1 MFGTPLNSN
10 SDRSPE
16 RISILATTMYF
27 EETIRDQGDRTS
39 LDVEFGRSSFYPE
52 DSIYL
57 TVDGKTVI
65 MDLATAKRFVEAVI
79 SVGHYHGL
87 VD

>member
-1 MFGTPLNSN
+1 M
-10 SDRSPE
+10 
-16 RISILATTMYF
+16 ATTCYF
-27 EETIRDQGDRTS
+27 EETVKDQDGK
-39 LDVEFGRSSFYPE
+39 LEMDVEFGRSSYYSGCKLDNGKTGE

-57 TVDGKTVI
+57 TVNGSTVI
-65 MDLATAKRFVEAVI
+65 MDRATAKRFVEAAI

>member
-1 MFGTPLNSN
+1 M
-10 SDRSPE
+10 
-16 RISILATTMYF
+16 
-27 EETIRDQGDRTS
+27 
-39 LDVEFGRSSFYPE
+39 DVEFGRSSYYTE

-57 TVDGKTVI
+57 TVNGETVI
-65 MDLATAKRFVEAVI
+65 MDRATAKRFVAAVV

>member
-1 MFGTPLNSN
+1 MVPPKTGHL
-10 SDRSPE
+10 
-16 RISILATTMYF
+16 IMATTMFF
-27 EETIRDQGDRTS
+27 EEVIRDQGCKETM
-39 LDVEFGRSSFYPE
+39 DVELGRSSFYEE

-65 MDLATAKRFVEAVI
+65 MDRATAKRFVDAV
-79 SVGHYHGL
+79 VGVGRYHGF